1 VLPEVSVLRRRDT
14 ASVAAAERPSNEHYR
29 RYLTLVRRGTELGWP
44 QERLARSGSFRV
56 LDPGFSAILARAA
69 FDLGAL
75 AEQLGESA
83 VAEECAGA
91 AEELSAALRTR
102 TDSDGLIR
110 PVDLLSGAPLQV
122 TSAGSAL
129 VLLVPELGPDAA
141 RAARALVREGPL
153 ASPYGVRSLARDH
166 PELAPL
172 NYWRG
177 PVWANI
183 TWLCALGLEL
193 AGDLEGAEELRGR
206 MLLAVEGGGM
216 REYFEPA
223 TGHGLG
229 AQDFAWTAALTLREL
244 GAGGQAEQAA

>member
-1 VLPEVSVLRRRDT
+1 
-14 ASVAAAERPSNEHYR
+14 
-29 RYLTLVRRGTELGWP
+29 
-44 QERLARSGSFRV
+44 V

-83 VAEECAGA
+83 VAEECALA
-91 AEELSAALRTR
+91 ARGLSAALRAR

-129 VLLVPELGPDAA
+129 ALLVPELGADSV
-141 RAARALVREGPL
+141 RAARTLVLEGQL
-153 ASPYGVRSLARDH
+153 ASPWGVRSLDRDD

-193 AGDLEGAEELRGR
+193 VGDPEGAAELRQR

-216 REYFEPA
+216 REYFEPS
-223 TGHGLG
+223 TGRGLG
-229 AQDFAWTAALTLREL
+229 AQDFAWTAA
-244 GAGGQAEQAA
+244 